1 MTTSNNTSLQ
11 GLKVLDL
18 CRFISGPFCAM
29 QLGDL
34 GADVVKVERKDLGED
49 TRVVPPMIEGE
60 SLYVMMYNRNKRG
73 LALDFRHP
81 EALGV
86 LKDLA
91 TQCDVLVENF
101 RPGTLEAMGLGWDVL
116 HALNPR
122 LVVVR
127 ISGFGQDGPIANRP
141 CFDVIAQASSGLM
154 SMTGAAGG
162 PPTMAGTFIVD
173 YATGLYGVIG
183 TLAALKA
190 RERTGIGQV
199 VDVSLLDSAVS
210 FLMTAIPEF
219 LLLGRETR
227 RNGTRDRYVAPANNY
242 QSGDG
247 EWVHISAGTDALFP
261 RFAKAAGMPG
271 LLDDPR
277 FASMATRL
285 QNVEAVE
292 AEVSKFAARHTAEEI
307 VVSME
312 KAGVPCA
319 KVARISDVVA
329 NPQLRHRNQIIE
341 VDVPKVGKIP
351 MQGLTIK
358 LSDTPTSIRRP
369 PPRIGE
375 HTDQVL
381 ADWAGY
387 GTEKIAA
394 LRSAGAIQ

>member
-1 MTTSNNTSLQ
+1 MASSTSGALQ
-11 GLKVLDL
+11 GIKVLDL

-34 GADVVKVERKDLGED
+34 GADVVKVERKDVGED
-49 TRVVPPMIEGE
+49 TRAITPKIEGE

-81 EALGV
+81 GALAI

-91 TQCDVLVENF
+91 AQCDVLVENF

-127 ISGFGQDGPIANRP
+127 ISGFGQDGPIAHRP

-154 SMTGAAGG
+154 SMTGAADG
-162 PPTMAGTFIVD
+162 PPTMAGTFMID

-190 RERTGIGQV
+190 REHTGIGQV

-219 LLLGRETR
+219 LLLGREAK
-227 RNGTRDRYVAPANNY
+227 RNGTRDRYVAPANNF

-261 RFAKAAGMPG
+261 RFAKVAGLPG
-271 LLDDPR
+271 LLADPR
-277 FASMATRL
+277 FADVAARAR
-285 QNVEAVE
+285 NVEAVE
-292 AEVSKFAARHTAEEI
+292 QEVSKFAAQHSADEI
-307 VVSME
+307 VLLME
-312 KAGVPCA
+312 QAGVPCA

-329 NPQLRHRNQIIE
+329 NPQLRHRNQIVE
-341 VDVPKVGKIP
+341 LDVPSVGKIP
-351 MQGLTIK
+351 MHGLTIG
-358 LSDTPTSIRRP
+358 LSGTPGSIRRP
-369 PPRIGE
+369 PPKIGE
-375 HTDQVL
+375 HTEEVL

-387 GTEKIAA
+387 GSDRIAA
-394 LRSAGAIQ
+394 LRGAGAI